1 MLFIFILD
9 AVFNPSII
17 ITVVPPNTRACTDF
31 SELVVDDNIAFDE
44 PQNFTIIVDNSTAWV
59 QIIDDDSKL
68 H

>member
-1 MLFIFILD
+1 M
-9 AVFNPSII
+9 
-17 ITVVPPNTRACTDF
+17 VPPNTRACTNF